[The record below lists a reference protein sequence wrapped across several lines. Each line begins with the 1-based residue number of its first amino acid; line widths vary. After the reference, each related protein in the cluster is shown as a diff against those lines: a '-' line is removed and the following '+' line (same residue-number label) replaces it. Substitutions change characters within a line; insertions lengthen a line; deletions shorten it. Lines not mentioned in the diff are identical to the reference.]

1 MRPAVAGRQ
10 RGDER
15 AADGPGAGVVAVTTS
30 ERSVTDGPERD
41 RVGLA
46 FRVAWLVLGAAL
58 LVVLATDAWPAG
70 RAWRLGVVVVLVVGG
85 WVLAAA
91 RSRATV
97 LPAVLLGTLGVV
109 TGGVVGVLLPRAEG
123 LTVRS
128 AVGLVCLV
136 AGVAALTSSRR
147 LLSRGWRRP
156 ATAGAVAGVLISVLL
171 VGFVIA
177 PAVLATTVP
186 HHPRDA
192 ETPGGRGLAYRDVT
206 LHAADGTELRGW
218 YVPSSNGAAV
228 VLLHGTSSSV
238 TGVLDHLEVLA
249 RAGYGVLAMDGRGA
263 GLSSGHAM
271 DFGWYSDGDVTTAVD
286 YLVGTPGIDPAKIAL
301 VGISMGGM
309 ASIGAAGADPRVR
322 AVVAEGVTRRSALDL
337 AWLPERDGLRGTA
350 ALALTWAQNGVTA
363 LLSGGGPPAALSADV
378 ARAPDTSF
386 LLLTATVATEQHSAE
401 HIRSASPANVAVV
414 PLPTRAH
421 ARGLAD
427 APALWSRTVI
437 GFLSEALAVPAGR

>member
-1 MRPAVAGRQ
+1 MASSARDR
-10 RGDER
+10 D
-15 AADGPGAGVVAVTTS
+15 
-30 ERSVTDGPERD
+30 RD
-41 RVGLA
+41 RVGSA

-58 LVVLATDAWPAG
+58 LVVLVTDPWPAG
-70 RAWRLGVVVVLVVGG
+70 RGWRLGVVVVLVVGG
-85 WVLAAA
+85 GALAVT

-97 LPAVLLGTLGVV
+97 VPAVLLGTLGVV

-136 AGVAALTSSRR
+136 AGVAVLTSSRR
-147 LLSRGWRRP
+147 LLSQGWRRP
-156 ATAGAVAGVLISVLL
+156 ATAGAVAGVLVSVLL
-171 VGFVIA
+171 VGYVIA
-177 PAVLATTVP
+177 PAVLATNVP
-186 HHPRDA
+186 HHPRDT
-192 ETPGGRGLAYRDVT
+192 ETPAARGLAYQDVT
-206 LHAADGTELRGW
+206 LTAADGTDLRGW

-263 GLSSGHAM
+263 GMSGGHAM
-271 DFGWYSDGDVTTAVD
+271 DVGWYSDRDVTTAVD
-286 YLVGTPGIDPAKIAL
+286 FLLTTPGVDPARIAL

-337 AWLPERDGLRGTA
+337 GWLPERDGLRGA
-350 ALALTWAQNGVTA
+350 ALLGLTWAQNGVTA
-363 LLSGGGPPAALSADV
+363 LLSGGGPPAALSA
-378 ARAPDTSF
+378 AAAGAPDTSF
-386 LLLTATVATEQHSAE
+386 LLLTATVAAEQHSAE
-401 HIRSASPANVAVV
+401 AIRSASPANVTVV
-414 PLPTRAH
+414 PLPTTVH

-437 GFLSEALAVPAGR
+437 GFLSEALAVPAAG